1 MEKAIYFTEIV
12 FSALD
17 PERVMRL
24 ADECLVDLRVIESRK
39 EPSGWIHEYEV
50 KGEAGKIEKFR
61 VRLKSA
67 EINPEI

>member
-1 MEKAIYFTEIV
+1 MKQAIHFTEIV

-24 ADECLVDLRVIESRK
+24 ADECLVELRVIESRK

-50 KGEAGKIEKFR
+50 KGEAGKVEKFLI
-61 VRLKSA
+61 RLKST